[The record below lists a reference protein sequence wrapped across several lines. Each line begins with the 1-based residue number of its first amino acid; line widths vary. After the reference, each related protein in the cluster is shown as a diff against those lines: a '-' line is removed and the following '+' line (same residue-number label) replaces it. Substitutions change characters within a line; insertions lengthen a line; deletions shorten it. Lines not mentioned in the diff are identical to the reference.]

1 MSSKFKEILHQAKEA
16 KNAIGQVIDDVDDVV
31 NEMLNVDPS
40 SIPRSKLTVANLVR
54 HIDMGI
60 MSLNH
65 QVNLV

>member
-40 SIPRSKLTVANLVR
+40 SIP
-54 HIDMGI
+54 
-60 MSLNH
+60 
-65 QVNLV
+65 